1 MFPPDK
7 MQISFR
13 KNLFTGLPGL
23 GEFEQKQRGLCSTI
37 DQACRDGE
45 IFRKEMWD
53 SNDGKKEVG
62 PKYFKGN
69 PAKKLPIRKPYLLKM
84 KGAYSGSDCRKS

>member
-1 MFPPDK
+1 MVGWKAARTPRLETHAEKKIENPGTGTPTPPIIMFPPDK

-53 SNDGKKEVG
+53 SNDGKKEV
-62 PKYFKGN
+62 
-69 PAKKLPIRKPYLLKM
+69 
-84 KGAYSGSDCRKS
+84 S